1 MSQKPSEIKE
11 KILQNEIAKL
21 SKINSK
27 EKNEILIQNIIYL
40 GKINNRDVF
49 RLYERD
55 TKLDNAS
62 YGLYKYFDENG
73 DLKLIKNI
81 GEKEEWLQSDDIQWD
96 LMKDEIDKNEALIE
110 EELEQFA
117 EELGISSED
126 LEKVAEIDLNQ
137 EVIDKKR
144 DEEEEEQELDEDLE
158 DKKDTP
164 EKSEKKKFEQ
174 TSNYKNVL
182 TEINTDSKV
191 NQQGMTLGK
200 ALDLD
205 YTKIAVVHADNLRDI
220 RDENGNRLGAT
231 TKDVAIIGFKE
242 VDGKQIVEKVPDNKL
257 RYYRGIDNSTI
268 RFDSDDQVEKNN
280 RTVDRFVVPGTN
292 KGLAVDMSE
301 MQTKVYYQGGIDL
314 DDNVAVMI
322 RVEDKYTGRNTID
335 TETKELF
342 NTNRG
347 IWNQDKINEE
357 MEVHDKDDGEKIDRE
372 NADGDFN
379 SVGDHIHEIERPDDT
394 IMYNGEEKT
403 VEQVAKDMNIPTYM
417 FIKEYNK
424 RAKELDGQDEID
436 MKEDVYQEIEERA
449 EEKLEDMPKREEGG
463 RYLGD
468 SADSRHE

>member
-1 MSQKPSEIKE
+1 MSQKPSEIKK
-11 KILQNEIAKL
+11 KILEKEMEMLSKKNLKQQNEVFV
-21 SKINSK
+21 
-27 EKNEILIQNIIYL
+27 QNIIYM

-49 RLYERD
+49 RVFERD
-55 TKLDNAS
+55 TNVNNAS

-73 DLKLIKNI
+73 DLKLVKNI
-81 GEKEEWLQSDDIQWD
+81 GEKEEWLPTDDIQWD
-96 LMKDEIDKNEALIE
+96 LLKDEIDKNEALIE

-117 EELGISSED
+117 EELGISTED

-137 EVIDKKR
+137 ELDKKH
-144 DEEEEEQELDEDLE
+144 DAKQEKNEFEEDLE
-158 DKKDTP
+158 D
-164 EKSEKKKFEQ
+164 EKSQSEKSKDKKFEQ

-182 TEINTDSKV
+182 AEVDTDTKV

-220 RDENGNRLGAT
+220 RDENGNRLGAA

-322 RVEDKYTGRNTID
+322 RVKDKYTGID

-347 IWNQDKINEE
+347 RNQDEINEE
-357 MEVHDKDDGEKIDRE
+357 MKVHDKDEGEKIDRE
-372 NADGDFN
+372 NADGDLD
-379 SVGDHIHEIERPDDT
+379 SAAGHLHKIERPDDT
-394 IMYNGEEKT
+394 IIYNGEEKT
-403 VEQVAKDMNIPTYM
+403 VEQVAGEMKIPLHI
-417 FIKEYNK
+417 FIKKYNN
-424 RAKELDGQDEID
+424 RADELNGQGEFSLE
-436 MKEDVYQEIEERA
+436 EDVYQVIEEEA
-449 EEKLEDMPKREEGG
+449 EEELEDIPKREEGG